1 MTPTVADRILALVP
15 GAIERQRAAL
25 EAVDGLSQVQVIVH
39 LDRYGP
45 GRDKVDVRFEAG
57 QPKRFTVEETT

>member
-1 MTPTVADRILALVP
+1 MNPTVTDRVLALVP
-15 GAIERQRAAL
+15 GAIERQRVAL

-45 GRDKVDVRFEAG
+45 GRDKVDVRFESG
-57 QPKRFTVEETT
+57 QPRRFTVEGT

>member
-1 MTPTVADRILALVP
+1 MTATVADRLLALVP
-15 GAIERQRAAL
+15 CAIERQRGAL
-25 EAVDGLSQVQVIVH
+25 EAVDGLSQVQVIIQ

-57 QPKRFTVEETT
+57 QPRRFSVEAS